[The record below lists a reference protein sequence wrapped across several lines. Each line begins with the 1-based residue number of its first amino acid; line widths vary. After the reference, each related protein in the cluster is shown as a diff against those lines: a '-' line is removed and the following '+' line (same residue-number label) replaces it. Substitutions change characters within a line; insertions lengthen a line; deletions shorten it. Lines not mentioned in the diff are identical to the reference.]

1 MSEADFIAR
10 FKVGDRAAFDAI
22 VDLHR
27 ARIVALAR
35 RFLRDEHEALDVAQD
50 AFVALYRVLPSW
62 RPDATLFTWLYRTTV
77 HLCAR
82 RLKQRGRVVPM
93 SGRLPE
99 KGVSPAVP
107 DQSDVAQALDEAL
120 EKLSEKQREV
130 FLGCHEQ
137 GQTLDE
143 VASRLGMAPGTAR
156 SHLHRA
162 LSALRDWLRPLRQR

>member
-1 MSEADFIAR
+1 VGEADFIAR
-10 FKVGDRAAFDAI
+10 FQRGDRASFDVI

-27 ARIVALAR
+27 ARVVGLAR

-50 AFVALYRVLPSW
+50 AFVALHKVLPTW
-62 RPDATLFTWLYRTTV
+62 RPDAALFTWLYRTTV

-93 SGRLPE
+93 GDRLPE
-99 KGVSPAVP
+99 MVARKGV
-107 DQSDVAQALDEAL
+107 DQSDLAQALDDAF

-137 GQTLDE
+137 GLTLDQ
-143 VASRLGMAPGTAR
+143 VAARLGMAPGTAR

-162 LSALRDWLRPLRQR
+162 LTTLRECLQAQREK